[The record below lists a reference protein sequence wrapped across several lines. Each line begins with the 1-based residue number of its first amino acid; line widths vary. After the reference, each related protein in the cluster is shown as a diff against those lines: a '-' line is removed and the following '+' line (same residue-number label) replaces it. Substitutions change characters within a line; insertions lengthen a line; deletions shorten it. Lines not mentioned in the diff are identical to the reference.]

1 MRRARGKKQRILHRG
16 HRECRVHRGRK
27 IPEVKKQFRGRNR
40 MAVGASECVIEFVW
54 AKGVRRM
61 RMRLALAKVAVVA
74 AAGVGFCL
82 GGAWTAR
89 ADNRPTPKG
98 PDEDETKPALVKI
111 AGEGMMD
118 SHAFQYL
125 TELSDDIGARVTGS
139 PSERKAEEWDAG
151 KMKAI
156 GLENV
161 HKEKYQ
167 LWRGWTRGTA
177 QGELLEPIRKPLH
190 VDAMGW
196 TGSTPA
202 GGAEGEV
209 VAVNLFNIEEE
220 VKHTSRLSGK
230 VVLVVMQ
237 GVPKKNADS
246 LFAIFG
252 DFLKAA
258 GKAGA
263 VAVIG
268 GQAGSKASGMNLTH
282 TGILGFD
289 ADFSIPVLSM
299 TAEDQGQLERYVA
312 SGKKVRVRFNVQNTF
327 SNGPVESANVVGEI
341 RGRENPEQVLVV
353 GAHLDSWDL
362 SEGTTDNG
370 TGSAS
375 VLGSA
380 EAIVRSGMKPRRTIR
395 FVLFT
400 GEEQGL
406 DGSFAYMKQH
416 HGEMANHLG
425 NLVLDSGQGPVKE
438 FMLGGRDDL
447 VASFRPFVE
456 SLASIRGIAVNDKVE
471 SGTDTLPFSMA
482 GLPGICMDQD
492 SPEYKYTH
500 HSSADA
506 LEAVKPEV
514 LAQNAMLMALT
525 AYWIADRP
533 ERFASPWPPEKTA
546 KMLKAQH
553 QDEMLKAFGL
563 WPKEFAEAEKKEE
576 TPPN

>member
-1 MRRARGKKQRILHRG
+1 
-16 HRECRVHRGRK
+16 
-27 IPEVKKQFRGRNR
+27 
-40 MAVGASECVIEFVW
+40 
-54 AKGVRRM
+54 
-61 RMRLALAKVAVVA
+61 MRLGLAGAAVAVVV
-74 AAGVGFCL
+74 GLGFCL
-82 GGAWTAR
+82 GGAWAAR
-89 ADNRPTPKG
+89 ADNRVAPKG
-98 PDEDETKPALVKI
+98 PDEDGTKPALVKI

-125 TELSDDIGARVTGS
+125 TELSDDIGSRVTGS
-139 PSERKAEEWDAG
+139 PAERKAEGWGAA

-161 HKEKYQ
+161 HAEKYQ

-177 QGELLEPIRKPLH
+177 QAELLEPIRRPLH

-209 VAVNLFNIEEE
+209 ATANLFDIEEE
-220 VKHTSRLSGK
+220 VKHASRFSGK
-230 VVLVVMQ
+230 IVLVIRE
-237 GVPKKNADS
+237 GEPKKSGDV

-252 DFLKAA
+252 DFLRAA

-263 VAVIG
+263 LAVIG
-268 GQAGSKASGMNLTH
+268 GQGGSKASGMNLTH

-289 ADFSIPVLSM
+289 ADFTLPVLSM
-299 TAEDQGQLERYVA
+299 TAEDQGQLERYVE
-312 SGKKVRVRFNVQNTF
+312 SGKKVRVRLNVQNTF
-327 SNGPVESANVVGEI
+327 TNRPVEAANVVGEI

-380 EAIVRSGMKPRRTIR
+380 EAIVRSGMRPRRTIR

-400 GEEQGL
+400 GEEEGL
-406 DGSFAYMKQH
+406 DGSFAYMKRHQS
-416 HGEMANHLG
+416 EMANHLG
-425 NLVLDSGQGPVKE
+425 DLVLDSGQGPVKE
-438 FMLGGRDDL
+438 FQLGGRNDL
-447 VASFRPFVE
+447 VASFRPFAQ
-456 SLASIRGIAVNDKVE
+456 SLEAIRDIPVTDKVE

-482 GLPGICMDQD
+482 GLPGINMDQD

-500 HSSADA
+500 HSPADA

-514 LAQNAMLMALT
+514 LAQNATLMALT

-533 ERFASPWPPEKTA
+533 ERFAAPWNAEKTA
-546 KMLKAQH
+546 RMLRKQG
-553 QDEMLKAFGL
+553 QYEMLNVFHLWTFGEL
-563 WPKEFAEAEKKEE
+563 GADGKE
-576 TPPN
+576 

>member
-1 MRRARGKKQRILHRG
+1 
-16 HRECRVHRGRK
+16 
-27 IPEVKKQFRGRNR
+27 
-40 MAVGASECVIEFVW
+40 
-54 AKGVRRM
+54 
-61 RMRLALAKVAVVA
+61 
-74 AAGVGFCL
+74 
-82 GGAWTAR
+82 
-89 ADNRPTPKG
+89 
-98 PDEDETKPALVKI
+98 
-111 AGEGMMD
+111 
-118 SHAFQYL
+118 
-125 TELSDDIGARVTGS
+125 
-139 PSERKAEEWDAG
+139 
-151 KMKAI
+151 
-156 GLENV
+156 
-161 HKEKYQ
+161 
-167 LWRGWTRGTA
+167 
-177 QGELLEPIRKPLH
+177 
-190 VDAMGW
+190 
-196 TGSTPA
+196 
-202 GGAEGEV
+202 
-209 VAVNLFNIEEE
+209 
-220 VKHTSRLSGK
+220 
-230 VVLVVMQ
+230 VLVVMQ
-237 GVPKKNADS
+237 GVPKKNVDS
-246 LFAIFG
+246 LFASFG

-258 GKAGA
+258 TKAGA
-263 VAVIG
+263 LAVIG
-268 GQAGSKASGMNLTH
+268 GQGGSKAVGMNLTH
-282 TGILGFD
+282 TGILGFE
-289 ADFSIPVLSM
+289 AEYAIPVLSL
-299 TAEDQGQLERYVA
+299 TAEDQGQLERYVEN
-312 SGKKVRVRFNVQNTF
+312 GKKVRVRFNVQNTF

-416 HGEMANHLG
+416 HPEMANHLG

-456 SLASIRGIAVNDKVE
+456 SLASIREIAVNDKVE

-514 LAQNAMLMALT
+514 LAQNATLMALT

-533 ERFASPWPPEKTA
+533 ERFASPWPAEKTA

-563 WPKEFAEAEKKEE
+563 WPKEFAEAEKKEQA
-576 TPPN
+576 PN

>member
-1 MRRARGKKQRILHRG
+1 
-16 HRECRVHRGRK
+16 
-27 IPEVKKQFRGRNR
+27 
-40 MAVGASECVIEFVW
+40 
-54 AKGVRRM
+54 
-61 RMRLALAKVAVVA
+61 VAVVA
-74 AAGVGFCL
+74 LGISL

-89 ADNRPTPKG
+89 ADNRPAPKG
-98 PDEDETKPALVKI
+98 PDEDGTKPALVKI

-139 PSERKAEEWDAG
+139 PAERKAEEWGVA

-167 LWRGWTRGTA
+167 LWRGWTRGMA
-177 QGELLEPIRKPLH
+177 QGELLEPIRRPLH

-202 GGAEGEV
+202 GGTEGDV
-209 VAVNLFNIEEE
+209 VTANLFDIDEEIKN
-220 VKHTSRLSGK
+220 VPKYSGK
-230 VVLVVMQ
+230 IILVVMH
-237 GVPKKNADS
+237 GAPKKNVDL

-258 GKAGA
+258 SKAGA
-263 VAVIG
+263 IAVIA
-268 GQAGSKASGMNLTH
+268 GQGGSKASGMNLTH

-289 ADFSIPVLSM
+289 ADFAMPVLSM
-299 TAEDQGQLERYVA
+299 TAEDQGQLERHVE
-312 SGKKVRVRFNVQNTF
+312 SGKKVRARVNVQNTF
-327 SNGPVESANVVGEI
+327 TSGPVESANVVGEI

-380 EAIVRSGMKPRRTIR
+380 EAIVRSGMRPRRTIR

-400 GEEQGL
+400 GEEEGL
-406 DGSFAYMKQH
+406 DGSFAYVKQH
-416 HGEMANHLG
+416 QSEMANHLG
-425 NLVLDSGQGPVKE
+425 DLVLDLGQGPVKE
-438 FMLGGRDDL
+438 FQLGGRDDL
-447 VASFRPFVE
+447 VASLRPFAQ
-456 SLASIRGIAVNDKVE
+456 SLSSIRDISVSDKVE

-482 GLPGICMDQD
+482 GLPGINMDQD
-492 SPEYKYTH
+492 SPDYKYTH
-500 HSSADA
+500 HSAADA
-506 LEAVKPEV
+506 LEAVKPEI
-514 LAQNAMLMALT
+514 LAQNATLMALT

-533 ERFASPWPPEKTA
+533 ERLASPWPAEKTA
-546 KMLKAQH
+546 KMLRVQH
-553 QDEMLKAFGL
+553 QYEMLKAFHL
-563 WPKEFAEAEKKEE
+563 WPFGDLGAEGKE
-576 TPPN
+576 

>member
-1 MRRARGKKQRILHRG
+1 M
-16 HRECRVHRGRK
+16 
-27 IPEVKKQFRGRNR
+27 
-40 MAVGASECVIEFVW
+40 
-54 AKGVRRM
+54 
-61 RMRLALAKVAVVA
+61 
-74 AAGVGFCL
+74 
-82 GGAWTAR
+82 AR
-89 ADNRPTPKG
+89 ADNRPAPKG
-98 PDEDETKPALVKI
+98 PDEDGTKPALVKI
-111 AGEGMMD
+111 AGEAMID

-125 TELSDDIGARVTGS
+125 TELSDDIGSRVTGS
-139 PSERKAEEWDAG
+139 PAARKAEQWGVA
-151 KMKAI
+151 KMKAL

-161 HKEKYQ
+161 HTEKYQ
-167 LWRGWTRGTA
+167 LWRGWTRGMA
-177 QGELLEPIRKPLH
+177 QGELLEPIRRPLH

-202 GGAEGEV
+202 GGAEGQV
-209 VAVNLFNIEEE
+209 VTVNLFDIEEE
-220 VKHTSRLSGK
+220 VKHASRLSGK
-230 VVLVVMQ
+230 VVLVISE
-237 GVPKKNADS
+237 GAPKKNEES

-268 GQAGSKASGMNLTH
+268 GQAGAKASGMNLTH

-299 TAEDQGQLERYVA
+299 TAEDQGQLERYVE
-312 SGKKVRVRFNVQNTF
+312 SGKKVLVRFNVQNTF
-327 SNGPVESANVVGEI
+327 SNGPAESANVVGEI
-341 RGRENPEQVLVV
+341 RGRESPEQVLVV

-380 EAIVRSGMKPRRTIR
+380 EAIVRSGMRPRRTIR

-400 GEEQGL
+400 GEEEGL
-406 DGSFAYMKQH
+406 DGSFAYMRQH
-416 HGEMANHLG
+416 QSEIANHLG
-425 NLVLDSGQGPVKE
+425 NLVLDEGQGPVKE

-447 VASFRPFVE
+447 LASFRPFAQ
-456 SLASIRGIAVNDKVE
+456 SLASIGKIPVNDKVE

-482 GLPGICMDQD
+482 GLPGINMNQD
-492 SPEYKYTH
+492 SPDYKYTH

-533 ERFASPWPPEKTA
+533 ERFASPWPAEKTA
-546 KMLKAQH
+546 KMLRAQH
-553 QDEMLKAFGL
+553 QYEMLNAFHI
-563 WPKEFAEAEKKEE
+563 WPFGDLGAEGKE
-576 TPPN
+576 

>member
-1 MRRARGKKQRILHRG
+1 MRRVLA
-16 HRECRVHRGRK
+16 
-27 IPEVKKQFRGRNR
+27 
-40 MAVGASECVIEFVW
+40 GAATV
-54 AKGVRRM
+54 
-61 RMRLALAKVAVVA
+61 AL
-74 AAGVGFCL
+74 GFSL

-89 ADNRPTPKG
+89 ADNRPAPKG
-98 PDEDETKPALVKI
+98 PDEDGTKPALVKI

-125 TELSDDIGARVTGS
+125 TELSDDIGSRVTGT
-139 PSERKAEEWDAG
+139 PAERKAEEWGLA

-161 HKEKYQ
+161 HTEKYQ
-167 LWRGWTRGTA
+167 LWRGWTRGMA
-177 QGELLEPIRKPLH
+177 QGELLEPIRRPLH

-209 VAVNLFNIEEE
+209 VTANLFDIDEE
-220 VKHTSRLSGK
+220 VKNASRLSGK
-230 VVLVVMQ
+230 VVLVIIE
-237 GVPKKNADS
+237 GAPKKNEES

-258 GKAGA
+258 GTAGA

-299 TAEDQGQLERYVA
+299 TAEDQGQLERYVE
-312 SGKKVRVRFNVQNTF
+312 SGKKVLVRFNVQNTF
-327 SNGPVESANVVGEI
+327 SNGPAESANVVGEI
-341 RGRENPEQVLVV
+341 RGRESPEQVLVV

-380 EAIVRSGMKPRRTIR
+380 DAIVRSGMRPRRTIR

-400 GEEQGL
+400 GEEEGL

-416 HGEMANHLG
+416 QSEIANHLG
-425 NLVLDSGQGPVKE
+425 NLVLDDGQGPVKE

-447 VASFRPFVE
+447 VASFRPFAQ
-456 SLASIRGIAVNDKVE
+456 SLGSIGKIPVNDKVE

-482 GLPGICMDQD
+482 GLPGINMNQD
-492 SPEYKYTH
+492 SPDYKYTH

-533 ERFASPWPPEKTA
+533 ERFASPWPAEKTA
-546 KMLKAQH
+546 KMLRAQH
-553 QDEMLKAFGL
+553 QYEMLNAFHI
-563 WPKEFAEAEKKEE
+563 WPFGDLGAEGKE
-576 TPPN
+576 

>member
-1 MRRARGKKQRILHRG
+1 MRCIL
-16 HRECRVHRGRK
+16 
-27 IPEVKKQFRGRNR
+27 
-40 MAVGASECVIEFVW
+40 ASV
-54 AKGVRRM
+54 
-61 RMRLALAKVAVVA
+61 VVA
-74 AAGVGFCL
+74 LGFSWSGAGM
-82 GGAWTAR
+82 AR
-89 ADNRPTPKG
+89 ADNRPAPKG
-98 PDEDETKPALVKI
+98 PDEDGTKAALVKI
-111 AGEGMMD
+111 AGEAMID

-125 TELSDDIGARVTGS
+125 TELSDDIGSRVTGS
-139 PSERKAEEWDAG
+139 PAERKAEQWGVA

-161 HKEKYQ
+161 HTEKYQ
-167 LWRGWTRGTA
+167 LWRGWTRGMA
-177 QGELLEPIRKPLH
+177 QGELLEPIRRPLH

-202 GGAEGEV
+202 GGAEGDV
-209 VAVNLFNIEEE
+209 VTANLFDIEEE
-220 VKHTSRLSGK
+220 VKHASRLSGK

-237 GVPKKNADS
+237 GEPKKSGDV

-268 GQAGSKASGMNLTH
+268 GQGGAKASGMNLTH

-289 ADFSIPVLSM
+289 ADFAIPVLSM
-299 TAEDQGQLERYVA
+299 TAEDQGQLERYVE
-312 SGKKVRVRFNVQNTF
+312 SGKKVRVRLNVQNTF
-327 SNGPVESANVVGEI
+327 SNAPVEAANVVGEI

-362 SEGTTDNG
+362 SEGATDNG

-380 EAIVRSGMKPRRTIR
+380 EAIARSGLRPRRTIR

-416 HGEMANHLG
+416 QAEMGNHLG
-425 NLVLDSGQGPVKE
+425 DVVLDNGQGPVKE
-438 FMLGGRDDL
+438 FQLGGRDDL
-447 VASFRPFVE
+447 VVSFRPFAQ
-456 SLASIRGIAVNDKVE
+456 SLSAIREIPVTDKVE
-471 SGTDTLPFSMA
+471 NGTDTLPFSMG
-482 GLPGICMDQD
+482 GLPGINMDQD

-514 LAQNAMLMALT
+514 LAQNATLMALT
-525 AYWIADRP
+525 AYWIADRL
-533 ERFASPWPPEKTA
+533 ERFAAPWPAEKTA
-546 KMLKAQH
+546 KMLRKQG
-553 QDEMLKAFGL
+553 QYEMLNAFHI
-563 WPKEFAEAEKKEE
+563 WPYGDLGKDD
-576 TPPN
+576 